1 MEFALTSEQRM
12 IRESAQQMVNRVI
25 RPVLDANDPDRPLPK
40 PAMLRI
46 YAVLA
51 EQGLTAPRLPESAG
65 GSGMSMLNY
74 GLIFEQLPPAIA
86 ISILSHECTIAR
98 MWAESTETQRERL
111 LPPLLAGTQIC
122 CTGTTEPDVGSDPRG
137 VKTRVVRDGNALVI
151 NGSKL
156 WITNATVADVCNVTC
171 AERQPGG
178 ETRMR
183 RMAVQRGVSAFETRE
198 VDCLGLRQGH
208 LGELIFTDCRVPLD
222 NALGSAGDAA
232 RLLTLTWNGN
242 RPLVGL
248 AATNLAQ
255 RAFDAA
261 VAYAGSRKQFGKAI
275 AGHQL
280 IQKTL
285 ADIETAIMTSRL
297 LCYHA
302 LEVID
307 RGERSNGAAAMAKR
321 HATTACQEAISMAMH
336 VHGAMG
342 ISREVK
348 LEQLYRDVRMLPIPD
363 GTNEILALI
372 QGREITGI
380 STFRN

>member
-1 MEFALTSEQRM
+1 MEFALSSEQRM
-12 IRESAQQMVNRVI
+12 IQDSARRMVQRDVQPI
-25 RPVLDANDPDRPLPK
+25 LDAHPADRPLPK

-46 YAVLA
+46 YAILA
-51 EQGLTAPRLPESAG
+51 DQGLMAPRLPESAG

-74 GLIFEQLPPAIA
+74 GLMFEQLPPVIA
-86 ISILSHECTIAR
+86 ISILSHECTVAR
-98 MWAESTETQRERL
+98 MYAESTEEQREQF
-111 LPPLLAGTQIC
+111 LPPLLAGTEIC

-137 VKTRVVRDGNALVI
+137 VKTRVAADGDELVI

-156 WITNATVADVCNVTC
+156 WITNATVSDVINATC
-171 AERQPGG
+171 AERESGG

-183 RMAVQRGVSAFETRE
+183 RMVVQSAKSPYETRE
-198 VDCLGLRQGH
+198 IETLGLRQGH
-208 LGELIFTDCRVPLD
+208 LGEVVFENCRVPKS
-222 NALGSAGDAA
+222 NALGAAGDAA

-248 AATNLAQ
+248 AATQLAQ

-261 VAYAGSRKQFGKAI
+261 VEYAGTRKQFGKPI
-275 AGHQL
+275 GGHQL
-280 IQKTL
+280 VQKTL
-285 ADIETAIMTSRL
+285 ADMETAIVTSRL

-302 LEVID
+302 LETID

-321 HATTACQEAISMAMH
+321 YATTVCQEAISSAMH

-342 ISREVK
+342 ISREAK
-348 LEQLYRDVRMLPIPD
+348 LEQLYRDARMLPIPD

>member
-1 MEFALTSEQRM
+1 MELALTSEQRM
-12 IRESAQQMVNRVI
+12 VHDSARQMVARVI
-25 RPVLDANDPDRPLPK
+25 QPVLDANDPNRPLPK
-40 PAMLRI
+40 PALLRI

-65 GSGMSMLNY
+65 GSGMSMLQY
-74 GLIFEQLPPAIA
+74 GLMFEQLPPAIA
-86 ISILSHECTIAR
+86 ISVLSHECTIAR
-98 MWAESTETQRERL
+98 MWAESTRDQHERL
-111 LPPLLAGTQIC
+111 LPPLLAGTEIC
-122 CTGTTEPDVGSDPRG
+122 CTGTTEPEVGSDPRG
-137 VKTRVVRDGNALVI
+137 VKTRVVQDGDALVI

-171 AERQPGG
+171 AERQPDGA
-178 ETRMR
+178 TRMR
-183 RMAVQRGVSAFETRE
+183 RIAVQRRVSPFEARE
-198 VDCLGLRQGH
+198 VECLGLRQGH
-208 LGELIFTDCRVPLD
+208 LGELVFADCRVPLD
-222 NALGSAGDAA
+222 NALGNAGDAA

-248 AATNLAQ
+248 TATSLAQ

-261 VAYAGSRKQFGKAI
+261 VAYAGSRKTFGKAI

-285 ADIETAIMTSRL
+285 ADIETAITTSRL

-321 HATTACQEAISMAMH
+321 YATTACQDAISAAMH

-342 ISREVK
+342 ISREMK

-363 GTNEILALI
+363 GTIEILALI
-372 QGREITGI
+372 QGREITGV

>member
-1 MEFALTSEQRM
+1 MEFSLSSDQRM
-12 IRESAQQMVNRVI
+12 IQESAKRMVERHVQPI
-25 RPVLDANDPDRPLPK
+25 LDANAADKPLPK
-40 PAMLRI
+40 SELLRI
-46 YAVLA
+46 YGVLA
-51 EQGLTAPRLPESAG
+51 EQGLTAPRIPESAG
-65 GSGMSMLNY
+65 GAGMSMLNY
-74 GLIFEQLPPAIA
+74 GLMFEQLPPVIS

-98 MWAESTETQRERL
+98 MYAESSDEQRERI
-111 LPPLLAGTQIC
+111 LPPLFAGTEIC

-137 VKTRVVRDGNALVI
+137 VKTKVVQSGESLLI

-156 WITNATVADVCNVTC
+156 WITNASVSDVANVTC
-171 AERQPGG
+171 AERQPDG
-178 ETRMR
+178 ETSMR
-183 RMAVQRGVSAFETRE
+183 RIVVQRAKSPYQTHEIDT
-198 VDCLGLRQGH
+198 LGLRQGH
-208 LGELIFTDCRVPLD
+208 LGEMVFQNCEVPFD
-222 NALGSAGDAA
+222 NALGAAGDAA

-248 AATNLAQ
+248 AATQLAQ

-261 VAYAGSRKQFGKAI
+261 IAYAGSRRQFGKTI

-285 ADIETAIMTSRL
+285 ADMETAIVSSRL

-302 LEVID
+302 LETID
-307 RGERSNGAAAMAKR
+307 RGERSNGVSAMAKR
-321 HATTACQEAISMAMH
+321 YATTACQEAISSAMH

-342 ISREVK
+342 ISREMK
-348 LEQLYRDVRMLPIPD
+348 LEQLYRDARMLPIPD